1 MKRQISFNWLII
13 YYFILVNSG
22 FLVRER
28 GNTGFP
34 SFNWLIIMFPICIF
48 IGINITS
55 YFRGKYSFLSIPILL
70 YLVFVLISSFIRGD
84 INTTYNILIWCLP
97 IIIIFNSKIFLNL
110 KLLNILFL
118 LSILLSAISYYM
130 GTNVYGFLSGQS
142 TYEPFYWQ
150 VRLGAYESPL
160 GTGLLSLLTLI
171 FNYFY
176 NNKKYSKTFFILIP
190 LYFIIFSG
198 SRITLICLF
207 IGILLFLI
215 DKIYRFRNSY
225 IYKLLPI
232 LILAFFISF
241 VSNPVFLLKYY
252 SNDDLINTY
261 IFHEKNDLS
270 EELFIERLARSNIWK
285 EHFVIFL
292 TNPIMGVG
300 KYTIYDYFP
309 NAKTSGTESAL
320 TYLLA
325 RDGIMVIFLIIFLYR
340 LIVKALKENNLI
352 QYFFSI
358 AIIIIFLGY
367 GSVCSTVIYT
377 FLMMLAFVN
386 SGHRYK
392 I

>member
-1 MKRQISFNWLII
+1 LKRQISFNWLII